1 MQCCQLQTY
10 AAPVS
15 GHDVCIQASAPCGRH
30 KVAVEGE
37 DPLGLIVPAP
47 VLAVRPLPAQRAA
60 RAPALHPAH
69 RAQHRLVL
77 GVGVPRRTRQLQS

>member
-15 GHDVCIQASAPCGRH
+15 GHDVSIQASAPCGRH

-37 DPLGLIVPAP
+37 DPLGVVVPAP
-47 VLAVRPLPAQRAA
+47 VLALGHLPTQPAA
-60 RAPALHPAH
+60 RTPALHSIH
-69 RAQHRLVL
+69 RNQHRFVL
-77 GVGVPRRTRQLQS
+77 GVGVPRRT